1 VSEVVIEEG
10 LSPLGAAWDTM
21 TFSTYRHLL
30 SLLGRGPVNAQDSRP
45 IACRALVDGRPAG
58 LVLAQIAAG
67 HPSSAEL
74 LSMFV
79 ASDVRSQGIAT
90 RLLAGLEHAALVR
103 HGVRQITG
111 SYMTGKPTIPA
122 LERVF
127 AKRGFSPPARRTVV
141 LRFTPEEA
149 SHCEWYKKARLP
161 PDSSIFPWTE
171 LSSDDRRQLRQSQAE
186 RGWIPPELEPWRCEE
201 HFDEASSVGLRKA
214 GEVVGWVINH
224 QIAPHMVRFTT
235 SFVRNDLARRGAIF
249 PLYVAA
255 FQHLGPEMICTFVT
269 AAQFESMV
277 RFVLRRCAPFAGFS
291 GETRGVT
298 KDLLGLPSADAP
310 R

>member
-1 VSEVVIEEG
+1 VLGDRSWFVEEELMSEVVIEEG
-10 LSPLGAAWDTM
+10 LGPLGDAWEAM

-30 SLLGRGPVNAQDSRP
+30 PVLGAAVDAGGSRP

-58 LVLAQIAAG
+58 LVLAQIPAG
-67 HPSSAEL
+67 PPSSAEL

-90 RLLAGLEHAALVR
+90 GLLACLEAALIR
-103 HGVRQITG
+103 QGVRQMIG

-127 AKRGFSPPARRTVV
+127 AKRGFTPPERRTVV

-171 LSSDDRRQLRQSQAE
+171 LTSEDRQLIQHA
-186 RGWIPPELEPWRCEE
+186 
-201 HFDEASSVGLRKA
+201 
-214 GEVVGWVINH
+214 
-224 QIAPHMVRFTT
+224 
-235 SFVRNDLARRGAIF
+235 LAKG
-249 PLYVAA
+249 
-255 FQHLGPEMICTFVT
+255 
-269 AAQFESMV
+269 
-277 RFVLRRCAPFAGFS
+277 
-291 GETRGVT
+291 
-298 KDLLGLPSADAP
+298 KD
-310 R
+310 